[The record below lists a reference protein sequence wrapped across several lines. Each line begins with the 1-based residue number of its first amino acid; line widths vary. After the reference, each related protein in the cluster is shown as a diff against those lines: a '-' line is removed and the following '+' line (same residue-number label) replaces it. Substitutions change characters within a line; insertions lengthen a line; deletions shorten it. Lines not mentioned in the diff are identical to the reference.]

1 MPTRIDSP
9 VSVEFIR
16 VKVGG
21 FNDPQ
26 VRRDDIPS
34 IEQDDVSRDQP
45 LRLDQARLAAAEHS
59 GRTTSE
65 RSYGLDRSNS
75 LDFSHEADRGI
86 EDQDANNGAA
96 FLPFA
101 KVECDGGGNGEQGN
115 HKAPKLVKK
124 DGDQS
129 GFLPR
134 ADRVCTVDGQ
144 PLLGLLVG

>member
-1 MPTRIDSP
+1 MPTRI
-9 VSVEFIR
+9 ELAGQRRFIR
-16 VKVGG
+16 VEVGG

-34 IEQDDVSRDQP
+34 IEQDDVSRNQP
-45 LRLDQARLAAAEHS
+45 LRRNQARLASTEHP
-59 GRTTSE
+59 GRPASE
-65 RSYGLDRSNS
+65 RSYGLDRSNR
-75 LDFSHEADRGI
+75 LDFSHESDRGI

-101 KVECDGGGNGEQGN
+101 KVECDGRGNGEQAD

-129 GFLPR
+129 GFLP
-134 ADRVCTVDGQ
+134 
-144 PLLGLLVG
+144 